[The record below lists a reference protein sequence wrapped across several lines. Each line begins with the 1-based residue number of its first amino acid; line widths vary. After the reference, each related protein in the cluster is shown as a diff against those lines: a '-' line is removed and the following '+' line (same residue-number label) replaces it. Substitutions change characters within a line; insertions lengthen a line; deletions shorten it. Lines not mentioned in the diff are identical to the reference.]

1 MLYQQ
6 EYPDTAMSGSVGSYG
21 STPQNTP
28 QPQQW
33 RRGYMAEAK
42 LASWPWRLASGAI
55 DYVPL
60 MVIFDFFGMVHAGV
74 LGFVIATAAG
84 LANSV
89 YMQGTTG
96 QSLGKRIVGTRLV
109 SAVETGP
116 WTFSLRLPGHRAVL
130 WPPSGAFRRLHGL
143 LHRLYPAAVAA
154 RAQDLGRLDRQDRR
168 ARPLGLWLRDQ
179 GAPAG
184 GEHDPESL
192 RPTDHP
198 KGRPRSRKGRVMNK
212 RPLLGGLDG
221 YNS

>member
-60 MVIFDFFGMVHAGV
+60 VVIYDFFGMVHAAV

-116 WTFSLRLPGHRAVL
+116 WTFSFVYPGVGRCFGRHVAHFVDMMVFYTGFIRPL
-130 WPPSGAFRRLHGL
+130 WQREHKTWADSIAKT
-143 LHRLYPAAVAA
+143 VV
-154 RAQDLGRLDRQDRR
+154 LDRSATGFEIRERQ
-168 ARPLGLWLRDQ
+168 P
-179 GAPAG
+179 
-184 GEHDPESL
+184 GEGTTRNL
-192 RPTDHP
+192 
-198 KGRPRSRKGRVMNK
+198 
-212 RPLLGGLDG
+212 
-221 YNS
+221 